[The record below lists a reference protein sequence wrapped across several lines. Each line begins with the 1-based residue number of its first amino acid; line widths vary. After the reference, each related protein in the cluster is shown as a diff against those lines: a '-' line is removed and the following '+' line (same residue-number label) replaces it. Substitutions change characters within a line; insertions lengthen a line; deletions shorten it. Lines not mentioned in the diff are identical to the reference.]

1 MGKIKAGVVVV
12 TEFCKPDN
20 QMFQGYINYM
30 DRDEAVRNAHID
42 EYNVYQ
48 DYMGNPYKTTGLFT
62 QDKSRL
68 SEKEKQELKEQFSMA
83 QDNKSLMWQTV
94 ISFDNEWLRKQG
106 LWNGYLS
113 TQNEQKLQGIIRKSV
128 NEMLEKENLQN
139 AVWSAAFHLN
149 TDNLHVHIA
158 IVEPI
163 PMREKKAYPVY
174 KTYTKNGKVE
184 QVQVGSEM
192 EYKGRFKL
200 SSIEACKSAVVNEIV
215 NTREQNLEINRV
227 IRESIVQKKRETALQ
242 QDEELG
248 KAFFSLYEKMPDCKR
263 SLWNYNNSKMSHLKG
278 EIDALSNAYLKKYHK
293 KDYEELKEKL
303 MKQDASYREAYGE
316 SKSSYLDGKIEDLY
330 TRLGN
335 AILKEIKEYDKN
347 KSLYIPSVEKENKED
362 VHVLE
367 REHKNVYLE
376 KKEQFE
382 DEELTE
388 IIENELTDS
397 SVGKYTEGISKKI
410 EWSKEYRKAKDYL
423 YGKNRDYE
431 KAKEILL
438 EEHKKENILATYE
451 LGNLY
456 QYGLGTET
464 NLEAAQDYYKKSLDG
479 FKSVYE
485 CVKNPGEDKRKVF
498 LKQYSAYRIGKQ
510 YERGLGTE
518 QNYFEAY
525 NWFSKSALEGNGYAQ
540 YALGNLYYFG
550 KGTEQS
556 YEEAFHCYSNAKDV
570 TPYAQYKIAF
580 MKEEGIGTE
589 VNLQVAYQ
597 EYKEALEKF
606 LILIEKNPDADLHY
620 RIGKMYLDGKG
631 TEVNKEQARYHI
643 ELAAEGKNPYAQY
656 TLASMMLENNEDI
669 EKAKMLLEKAAL
681 EGNFASAQYA
691 MGKLTEEDI
700 NVSLKWYKMA
710 SDNGN
715 GYASYRIGKLYQ
727 NETEIKN
734 INYARQYFEKAI
746 EQGNEAA
753 YYDMGKIYLEEGE
766 LKRAESYFLKASE
779 KGNIYADY
787 RLGKMYVEEKEMKNI
802 KKGIEYLAK
811 AAEQDNE
818 EACVYLGYVYLQK
831 ETRNIKKSMEYLEK
845 AAMKNNPYAEYMIG
859 EIYLKEYGNKRMAK
873 KYFQKSSESGNEY
886 AKIKLEN
893 MKKWEHSSM
902 KRRSIYNTQKAINGL
917 KRALDNSYESY
928 KNQREYEKVLEEQRR
943 ERSSQREIS
952 V

>member
-48 DYMGNPYKTTGLFT
+48 DYMGNPYKTTGLFA

-227 IRESIVQKKRETALQ
+227 IRESIVQRKRETALH
-242 QDEELG
+242 QDKELA

-278 EIDALSNAYLKKYHK
+278 EIDTLSNAYLKKYHK

-303 MKQDASYREAYGE
+303 MKQDALYREAYGE
-316 SKSSYLDGKIEDLY
+316 SKSSYFDGKIEDLY

-335 AILKEIKEYDKN
+335 AILKEIREYDKN
-347 KSLYIPSVEKENKED
+347 KIEMENLSKDENVKLLSSENDFINHEEKIED
-362 VHVLE
+362 V
-367 REHKNVYLE
+367 
-376 KKEQFE
+376 
-382 DEELTE
+382 
-388 IIENELTDS
+388 S
-397 SVGKYTEGISKKI
+397 S
-410 EWSKEYRKAKDYL
+410 
-423 YGKNRDYE
+423 
-431 KAKEILL
+431 
-438 EEHKKENILATYE
+438 
-451 LGNLY
+451 
-456 QYGLGTET
+456 
-464 NLEAAQDYYKKSLDG
+464 
-479 FKSVYE
+479 
-485 CVKNPGEDKRKVF
+485 
-498 LKQYSAYRIGKQ
+498 
-510 YERGLGTE
+510 
-518 QNYFEAY
+518 
-525 NWFSKSALEGNGYAQ
+525 
-540 YALGNLYYFG
+540 
-550 KGTEQS
+550 
-556 YEEAFHCYSNAKDV
+556 
-570 TPYAQYKIAF
+570 
-580 MKEEGIGTE
+580 
-589 VNLQVAYQ
+589 
-597 EYKEALEKF
+597 EYKEKET
-606 LILIEKNPDADLHY
+606 
-620 RIGKMYLDGKG
+620 GKKERKKEG
-631 TEVNKEQARYHI
+631 TIHKQ
-643 ELAAEGKNPYAQY
+643 K
-656 TLASMMLENNEDI
+656 
-669 EKAKMLLEKAAL
+669 
-681 EGNFASAQYA
+681 
-691 MGKLTEEDI
+691 TEE
-700 NVSLKWYKMA
+700 
-710 SDNGN
+710 
-715 GYASYRIGKLYQ
+715 Q
-727 NETEIKN
+727 N
-734 INYARQYFEKAI
+734 FEKRT
-746 EQGNEAA
+746 E
-753 YYDMGKIYLEEGE
+753 
-766 LKRAESYFLKASE
+766 
-779 KGNIYADY
+779 
-787 RLGKMYVEEKEMKNI
+787 
-802 KKGIEYLAK
+802 
-811 AAEQDNE
+811 
-818 EACVYLGYVYLQK
+818 
-831 ETRNIKKSMEYLEK
+831 
-845 AAMKNNPYAEYMIG
+845 P
-859 EIYLKEYGNKRMAK
+859 LKEPTYTKEKYEAVRVNNKWKQNSIYRR
-873 KYFQKSSESGNEY
+873 KS
-886 AKIKLEN
+886 
-893 MKKWEHSSM
+893 
-902 KRRSIYNTQKAINGL
+902 YNTQKAINGL

-928 KNQREYEKVLEEQRR
+928 KNQREYERVLEEQRR

>member
-48 DYMGNPYKTTGLFT
+48 DYMGNPYKTTGLFA

-227 IRESIVQKKRETALQ
+227 IRESIVQKKRETALR

-278 EIDALSNAYLKKYHK
+278 EIDTLSNAYLKKYHK

-303 MKQDASYREAYGE
+303 MKQDALYREAYGE
-316 SKSSYLDGKIEDLY
+316 SKSSYFDGKIEDLY

-335 AILKEIKEYDKN
+335 AILKEIREYDKN
-347 KSLYIPSVEKENKED
+347 KIDMENLSKGENVNLVSSENDFINHEEKIED
-362 VHVLE
+362 V
-367 REHKNVYLE
+367 
-376 KKEQFE
+376 
-382 DEELTE
+382 
-388 IIENELTDS
+388 S
-397 SVGKYTEGISKKI
+397 S
-410 EWSKEYRKAKDYL
+410 
-423 YGKNRDYE
+423 
-431 KAKEILL
+431 
-438 EEHKKENILATYE
+438 
-451 LGNLY
+451 
-456 QYGLGTET
+456 
-464 NLEAAQDYYKKSLDG
+464 
-479 FKSVYE
+479 
-485 CVKNPGEDKRKVF
+485 
-498 LKQYSAYRIGKQ
+498 
-510 YERGLGTE
+510 
-518 QNYFEAY
+518 
-525 NWFSKSALEGNGYAQ
+525 
-540 YALGNLYYFG
+540 
-550 KGTEQS
+550 
-556 YEEAFHCYSNAKDV
+556 
-570 TPYAQYKIAF
+570 
-580 MKEEGIGTE
+580 
-589 VNLQVAYQ
+589 
-597 EYKEALEKF
+597 EYKEKEA
-606 LILIEKNPDADLHY
+606 
-620 RIGKMYLDGKG
+620 GKKESKKG
-631 TEVNKEQARYHI
+631 GTSHKQ
-643 ELAAEGKNPYAQY
+643 K
-656 TLASMMLENNEDI
+656 
-669 EKAKMLLEKAAL
+669 
-681 EGNFASAQYA
+681 
-691 MGKLTEEDI
+691 TEE
-700 NVSLKWYKMA
+700 
-710 SDNGN
+710 
-715 GYASYRIGKLYQ
+715 Q
-727 NETEIKN
+727 N
-734 INYARQYFEKAI
+734 FEKRT
-746 EQGNEAA
+746 E
-753 YYDMGKIYLEEGE
+753 
-766 LKRAESYFLKASE
+766 
-779 KGNIYADY
+779 
-787 RLGKMYVEEKEMKNI
+787 
-802 KKGIEYLAK
+802 
-811 AAEQDNE
+811 
-818 EACVYLGYVYLQK
+818 
-831 ETRNIKKSMEYLEK
+831 
-845 AAMKNNPYAEYMIG
+845 P
-859 EIYLKEYGNKRMAK
+859 LKEPTDTKEKYETVRLNNKWKQNSIHRR
-873 KYFQKSSESGNEY
+873 KS
-886 AKIKLEN
+886 
-893 MKKWEHSSM
+893 
-902 KRRSIYNTQKAINGL
+902 YNTQRAINGL

-928 KNQREYEKVLEEQRR
+928 KNQREYERVLEEQRR
-943 ERSSQREIS
+943 ERNSKREIP